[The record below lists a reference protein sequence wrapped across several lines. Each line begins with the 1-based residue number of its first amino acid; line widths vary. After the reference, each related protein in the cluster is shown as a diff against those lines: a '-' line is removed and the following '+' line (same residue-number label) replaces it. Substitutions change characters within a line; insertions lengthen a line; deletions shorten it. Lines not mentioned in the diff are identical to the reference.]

1 MEINKEK
8 TKILKIRGE
17 EGDYRIKD
25 YEMVEEATYLGIT
38 IGGKNGRK
46 IFQIENDNVLDKARK
61 KVNMV
66 MGEVRKSAD
75 KAIVGKAVWK
85 QMAVPS
91 ILFGRAVVPTSNTL
105 ALNLQRKENMV
116 WRHILGI
123 GGYSAVASLR
133 GEVGSSMMRTRIMD
147 STLQYVRDV
156 LTGKFG
162 KIKEMM
168 EDIISKRVG
177 EWFRIVNSYIEELNI
192 TWDLLYILTKGEI
205 KTLTRNYDTQLW
217 EKELRDRK
225 ILKYYKEGKGKL
237 GYEFCYRNNVNS
249 MFYARAR
256 LNALSLEEAKGR
268 GKAYYDK
275 TCKLCEQE
283 EEDLLHFMIECPYL
297 EKRRDYEIID
307 MNVVEPKERLIKCL
321 FRQNEYQKTG
331 KMI

>member
-1 MEINKEK
+1 
-8 TKILKIRGE
+8 
-17 EGDYRIKD
+17 
-25 YEMVEEATYLGIT
+25 
-38 IGGKNGRK
+38 
-46 IFQIENDNVLDKARK
+46 
-61 KVNMV
+61 

-75 KAIVGKAVWK
+75 KAITGKAVWK
-85 QMAVPS
+85 QMSVPA
-91 ILFGRAVVPTSNTL
+91 ILYGRAVVPTPKTL
-105 ALNLQRKENMV
+105 ALNLQRKENTV

-133 GEVGSSMMRTRIMD
+133 GEVGSSMMKTGIMD

-156 LTGKFG
+156 LNGKFG

-168 EDIISKRVG
+168 EDIIRKKIG
-177 EWFRIVNSYIEELNI
+177 EWFKIVNSYLEELSI

-256 LNALSLEEAKGR
+256 LNALSLEEARGR

-275 TCKLCEQE
+275 ICKLCEQE
-283 EEDLLHFMIECPYL
+283 EEDLLHFMIKCPYL

-307 MNVVEPKERLIKCL
+307 ESVVEPKERLIKCL
-321 FRQNEYQKTG
+321 FRQNEHQKNREDDKG
-331 KMI
+331 DV